1 MLHAAR
7 YPRQTAAVEEATV
20 TDQSQ
25 RGGQLDRER
34 LEALRGDVTAHVM
47 TLPTSERTKLLALID
62 ATLARIDAELE
73 RIGDRP
79 PA

>member
-1 MLHAAR
+1 MLRLPR
-7 YPRQTAAVEEATV
+7 YPRRTAAVEEATV

-34 LEALRGDVTAHVM
+34 LEELRGDVTAHVM
-47 TLPTSERTKLLALID
+47 TLPTSERTRLVALID

-73 RIGDRP
+73 RIEEQP
-79 PA
+79 LA

>member
-1 MLHAAR
+1 MLRLPR
-7 YPRQTAAVEEATV
+7 YPRRRAAVEEATV

-34 LEALRGDVTAHVM
+34 LEELRGDVTAHVM
-47 TLPTSERTKLLALID
+47 TLPTSERTRLLALID

-73 RIGDRP
+73 RIEEQP
-79 PA
+79 LA

>member
-1 MLHAAR
+1 
-7 YPRQTAAVEEATV
+7 V
-20 TDQSQ
+20 TDPSQ

-47 TLPTSERTKLLALID
+47 TLPTPERTRLLALID

-73 RIGDRP
+73 RIGGRP
-79 PA
+79 PG

>member
-1 MLHAAR
+1 
-7 YPRQTAAVEEATV
+7 V
-20 TDQSQ
+20 TEQSQ

-47 TLPTSERTKLLALID
+47 TLPSSERTRLLGLID

-73 RIGDRP
+73 RIEEKP
-79 PA
+79 TA

>member
-1 MLHAAR
+1 M
-7 YPRQTAAVEEATV
+7 

-34 LEALRGDVTAHVM
+34 LEELRGDVTAHVM
-47 TLPTSERTKLLALID
+47 TLPTSERTRLLALID

-73 RIGDRP
+73 RIGERP
-79 PA
+79 LA

>member
-1 MLHAAR
+1 MLRLAR
-7 YPRQTAAVEEATV
+7 YPRQRAAVEEATV

-34 LEALRGDVTAHVM
+34 LEELRGDVTAHVM
-47 TLPTSERTKLLALID
+47 TLPTPERTKLLALID

-73 RIGDRP
+73 RIEERP
-79 PA
+79 LA